1 LLFFLYLKKYL
12 TLCRLVDWYG
22 DYLHRAAASIGFS
35 ISKVSF
41 ASKLILE
48 STRAGSKEVS
58 WSKIIKKPPQEH
70 DYKRVIYPN
79 YFDSHF
85 TIVVLDLPNN
95 SRSAR
100 AVYIDPMQEY
110 RPEIRNAFSS
120 WFQHRQFLN
129 MSHIHVHGGI
139 QGDNETEC
147 GVFAMLNLD
156 ALLTTKP
163 FFSLADW
170 KKDSEKRDCSTCL
183 SARIAYA
190 AVLRNHIIQ
199 YICRD
204 GPFHLPQ
211 YCQELPRPPPSQQV
225 VRLFTDAETKEMHRT
240 KRAQRHFAKMHS
252 GSNPKAK
259 RKADVVAAPAV
270 DEFAIYS
277 DEEHKCPRAQC
288 DVRAP
293 VLSAESAP
301 TLAPAAAAPVHVCD
315 CYTKCQGTCVNAPIE
330 GPRKRGKKPQDD
342 TPS

>member
-1 LLFFLYLKKYL
+1 MLFFLYLKKYL

-35 ISKVSF
+35 ISKISF

-58 WSKIIKKPPQEH
+58 WSTIIKKPPQEH
-70 DYKRVIYPN
+70 DYKRIIYPN

-85 TIVVLDLPNN
+85 TIVVLDLPSN

-110 RPEIRNAFSS
+110 RPEIHNAFSS
-120 WFQHRQFLN
+120 WFQHRQLLN

-211 YCQELPRPPPSQQV
+211 YCQELPRPPPSQQQLPPFRQQQ
-225 VRLFTDAETKEMHRT
+225 VRLFTCHTDDEKKDILKLMALNREQ
-240 KRAQRHFAKMHS
+240 AQRNFAKFS
-252 GSNPKAK
+252 GSNAPVAPAATRADSQPSK
-259 RKADVVAAPAV
+259 RKADVVAA
-270 DEFAIYS
+270 
-277 DEEHKCPRAQC
+277 
-288 DVRAP
+288 
-293 VLSAESAP
+293 
-301 TLAPAAAAPVHVCD
+301 AAAAAAADRCM
-315 CYTKCQGTCVNAPIE
+315 
-330 GPRKRGKKPQDD
+330 
-342 TPS
+342 